1 MDAGDIH
8 VLKTEMVRQKRDG
21 LLPPIIER
29 IKKEG
34 FDVEYIADGQGN
46 QYNLVNT
53 KGQNLFVGK
62 DTLIEISQANPI
74 GLRKTLHELG
84 WGPDGLMAIKVSIA
98 LDQMNQAIGRNSG
111 YRWSDGD
118 QEHSSTCIVL
128 CDPNLY
134 TAILKYMR
142 YATTTNVDVGILT
155 SGFRKRERN
164 SLLNSVIWFLQN
176 YMIYICGSLNGYN
189 RAYQTDVKDC
199 LEACMSPLLRIR
211 RKDRILLSLTEL
223 HENKR
228 VDNSLQPKLQ
238 QLIDIIGGY

>member
-1 MDAGDIH
+1 MFI
-8 VLKTEMVRQKRDG
+8 
-21 LLPPIIER
+21 
-29 IKKEG
+29 
-34 FDVEYIADGQGN
+34 
-46 QYNLVNT
+46 
-53 KGQNLFVGK
+53 GK

-84 WGPDGLMAIKVSIA
+84 WGTNGLMALKVSIA

-111 YRWSDGD
+111 YRWSDNGKE
-118 QEHSSTCIVL
+118 QSSTCIVL
-128 CDPNLY
+128 CDPHLY
-134 TAILKYMR
+134 EAVLKYMR

-155 SGFRKRERN
+155 SGFRQRERN

-176 YMIYICGSLNGYN
+176 YMTYICGSLNGYN

-199 LEACMSPLLRIR
+199 LEACSSLLLRSR

-238 QLIDIIGGY
+238 QLIDIIGEY